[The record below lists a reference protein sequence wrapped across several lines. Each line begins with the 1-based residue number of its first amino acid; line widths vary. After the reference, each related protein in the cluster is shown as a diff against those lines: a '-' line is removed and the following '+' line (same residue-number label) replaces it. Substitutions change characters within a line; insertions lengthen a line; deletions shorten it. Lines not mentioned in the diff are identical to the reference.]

1 MNKKNAAIYCRV
13 STEDQAREGYS
24 LPEQQEKLKDLC
36 KYRDYNIY
44 GIYEDAG
51 ISGKDMEHRPQFQK
65 MLEEVR
71 NGKVNVIVAY
81 KLDRLTRSVRDL
93 EILISELEKYNCSL
107 ECAMDDINTS
117 TANGRF
123 FVRMLT
129 VLSQLE
135 IERVSERTKFGMV
148 GAIKDGHIPVRKTLG
163 FMRKDKKLIIN
174 PAESEIVERIFN
186 LYYKGK
192 SYQQIANI
200 FNEEKVLNKK
210 WYDTT
215 ILKTL
220 SNPLYKGDFVS
231 GARTGNPVLY
241 ENVVEPIISKKL
253 WEECQ
258 EQTRKNTRN
267 YTRRNDYIFFQKI
280 ICPNCHK
287 IMACKAPGGS
297 KKKYIYYQC
306 NSCKTYVR
314 EDKLI
319 ELLVDE
325 ITQIIEYD
333 SIVRKHFAPLLKKKL
348 ENTNELLSKELNTLK
363 DKIIRLKDAYL
374 NEIISLEEYK
384 EDKNYLENRI
394 KDIDHKIK
402 EEQELDQYNFTFQDI
417 MLKRDIESIKCF
429 INPLYELNFRA
440 KWNEL
445 SIVEKQELI
454 TSYIDSIEVIKNEKD
469 IKIKHI
475 NFRKTFIEEYANL
488 FNNGGINRNQEI
500 KANNIPINIEV
511 SAPMTRK
518 EIKKYIKRLQLN
530 YPIDYQEL
538 KKEQINDKEFMLKYS
553 KGNYFNEPFKL
564 IPIIDKFKITN
575 YGLIEVP
582 ISPINII
589 NVNI

>member
-1 MNKKNAAIYCRV
+1 
-13 STEDQAREGYS
+13 
-24 LPEQQEKLKDLC
+24 
-36 KYRDYNIY
+36 
-44 GIYEDAG
+44 
-51 ISGKDMEHRPQFQK
+51 
-65 MLEEVR
+65 MLFR
-71 NGKVNVIVAY
+71 
-81 KLDRLTRSVRDL
+81 
-93 EILISELEKYNCSL
+93 
-107 ECAMDDINTS
+107 
-117 TANGRF
+117 
-123 FVRMLT
+123 
-129 VLSQLE
+129 SQLE

-163 FMRKDKKLIIN
+163 FMRKDKRLIIN
-174 PAESEIVERIFN
+174 PAESEIVERIFD

-215 ILKTL
+215 ILKIL

-231 GARTGNPVLY
+231 GTRTGNPILY
-241 ENVVEPIISKKL
+241 ENVVESIISKKL

-306 NSCKTYVR
+306 NNCKTYIR

-319 ELLVDE
+319 ELLIDE

-333 SIVRKHFAPLLKKKL
+333 SIVRKHFAPLLKHKI
-348 ENTNELLSKELNTLK
+348 EDTNELLSKELNTLK

-384 EDKNYLENRI
+384 EDKIYLEKRI
-394 KDIDHKIK
+394 KDIERKIE
-402 EEQELDQYNFTFQDI
+402 EEQELEQYNFTFEDI
-417 MLKRDIESIKCF
+417 MLKRDLESIKCF
-429 INPLYELNFRA
+429 TNPFYELNFES

-445 SIVEKQELI
+445 SISEKQELI
-454 TSYIDSIEVIKNEKD
+454 TGYIDNLEVIKNDKD

-488 FNNGGINRNQEI
+488 FNNKGINRNQVI
-500 KANNIPINIEV
+500 QANSKPINIEV
-511 SAPMTRK
+511 SAPMTRE
-518 EIKKYIKRLQLN
+518 EIKRYIKKLQLN

-538 KKEQINDKEFMLKYS
+538 KKEQINNKQFMLKYN

-564 IPIIDKFKITN
+564 VPIVDKFKITS